1 MIAPGLRRRIVLPV
15 VVAAVFALFIGVPRS
30 PAADMSA
37 WAGGARSSLRLIAG
51 TPASGQGFLR
61 AGIEIK
67 LAPGWKTYWRYPG
80 DSGVMPRFDFAGS
93 TNMQS
98 VAVDWPAPHAW
109 RDAGGASIGYK
120 EKVIL
125 PLRIVAQNPAQPV
138 RLALAFDYAICERV
152 CVPESGSAE
161 LRLPSTAPDED
172 AALAAAEAQVP
183 KQGAVGTG
191 EGVVIRAVAREG
203 EWPRPRVVVDVAAPA
218 GASVHLFAEGPT
230 ADWALPVPEPAG
242 EARDGLHRFA
252 FTLDGV
258 PPGIDPKGATLRLT
272 AVAGKEGIEAPYRLD

>member
-1 MIAPGLRRRIVLPV
+1 MPV
-15 VVAAVFALFIGVPRS
+15 AVVAVFALLIGVARS
-30 PAADMSA
+30 RAADSSA
-37 WAGGARSSLRLIAG
+37 LDGGARSSLRLIAG

-80 DSGVMPRFDFAGS
+80 DSGVMPRFDFAAS
-93 TNMQS
+93 TNVQS
-98 VAVDWPAPHAW
+98 VAVAWPAPHSW

-120 EKVIL
+120 DKVIL

-161 LRLPSTAPDED
+161 LRLPTTAPEQD

-183 KQGAVGTG
+183 KQGAVGAG
-191 EGVVIRAVAREG
+191 EGLVIRAVAREG
-203 EWPRPRVVVDVAAPA
+203 EWPHPRVVVDVAAPA

-242 EARDGLHRFA
+242 EARDGLHRFH
-252 FTLDGV
+252 V
-258 PPGIDPKGATLRLT
+258 H
-272 AVAGKEGIEAPYRLD
+272 AGRRAARRRPEGCDAAAHCGRREGGD